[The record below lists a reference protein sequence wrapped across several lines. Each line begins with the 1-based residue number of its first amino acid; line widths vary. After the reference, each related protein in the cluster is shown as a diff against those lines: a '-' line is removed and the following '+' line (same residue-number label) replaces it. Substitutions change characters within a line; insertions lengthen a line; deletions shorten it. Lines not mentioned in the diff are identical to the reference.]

1 MNMKYQIFQKK
12 NKLVNWVIGL
22 LGYSPQSGVGFTLLE
37 LLVVISIIAIL
48 ITVGLTSFSTS
59 QRKGRDAKRKS
70 DVKEVQNSLEQYY
83 SVCGFAYPTPTGSF
97 FVSINC
103 PTPAISIMPTV
114 PTDPRVVTPYYCGP
128 TPGASNCT
136 SSSYTICAMLE
147 AESPN
152 TFCVSSQQ

>member
-1 MNMKYQIFQKK
+1 MKYHKK
-12 NKLVNWVIGL
+12 PLKNYL
-22 LGYSPQSGVGFTLLE
+22 LNVKCYMLSVRDGFTLLE

-48 ITVGLTSFSTS
+48 ITVGLTSFSTA

-70 DVKEVQNSLEQYY
+70 DVKEVQNALEQYY

-114 PTDPRVVTPYYCGP
+114 PADPRVVTPYYCGP
-128 TPGASNCT
+128 TPGASCT

-147 AESPN
+147 AETPN
-152 TFCVSSQQ
+152 TFCISSQQ

>member
-1 MNMKYQIFQKK
+1 MKIQNSKFKIQ
-12 NKLVNWVIGL
+12 N
-22 LGYSPQSGVGFTLLE
+22 GFTLLE

-48 ITVGLTSFSTS
+48 VTVGLTSFSTA

-70 DVKEVQNSLEQYY
+70 DVKEVQSALEQYY
-83 SVCGFAYPTPTGSF
+83 SVCGFAYPTPTGTF
-97 FVSINC
+97 FVSVNC
-103 PTPAISIMPTV
+103 SSPAISIMPTV
-114 PTDPRVVTPYYCGP
+114 PADPRVVTPYFCGP

-136 SSSYTICAMLE
+136 SSTYTICAILE